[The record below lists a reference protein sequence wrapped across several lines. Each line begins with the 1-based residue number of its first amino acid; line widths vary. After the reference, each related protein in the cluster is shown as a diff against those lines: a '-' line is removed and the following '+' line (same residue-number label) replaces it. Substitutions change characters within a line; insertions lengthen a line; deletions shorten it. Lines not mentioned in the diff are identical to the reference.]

1 LRAVTARWLEG
12 TIEND
17 TIRGSGGNTL
27 VDVWIDGKM
36 RGISVARGAIEMHL
50 GLNADQA
57 AAMSEGER
65 CEFVRRNLA
74 LIVKAAKKRLA
85 ETSAA
90 ADMVIIDTGELPV
103 RGPDRRKSERRKTD
117 RRKADRP
124 SGIPPSGD
132 RRRGQRRKTERRIP
146 GEGGRS

>member
-1 LRAVTARWLEG
+1 M
-12 TIEND
+12 END

-36 RGISVARGAIEMHL
+36 RAISVSRGAIEMHL

-65 CEFVRRNLA
+65 CEFVRQNLA
-74 LIVKAAKKRLA
+74 LIVKAAKKRLS

-90 ADMVIIDTGELPV
+90 ADMVIIDTGQLPL
-103 RGPDRRKSERRKTD
+103 RGADRRKGERRKVE
-117 RRKADRP
+117 RRKVDRP

-132 RRRGQRRKTERRIP
+132 RRRSQRRKAERRD
-146 GEGGRS
+146 GAS